1 MIKLTAQVVS
11 VDAAAGDQPSR
22 TISGIAVPYGETAI
36 VSDGTAVRFE
46 QGALPTDGKAPKLF
60 MYHQSDQPV
69 GLVTAR
75 EDTDAGMLFTARIS
89 ATAAGDEALT
99 LALDGVLDSVSV
111 GVNPTKFTYDDEGT
125 MIETPADWL
134 E

>member
-11 VDAAAGDQPSR
+11 VDAAAGDQLSR

-46 QGALPTDGKAPKLF
+46 QGALPVDGKAPKLF

-75 EDTDAGMLFTARIS
+75 EDTDEGMLFTARIS

-125 MIETPADWL
+125 MIVTAADWL
-134 E
+134 